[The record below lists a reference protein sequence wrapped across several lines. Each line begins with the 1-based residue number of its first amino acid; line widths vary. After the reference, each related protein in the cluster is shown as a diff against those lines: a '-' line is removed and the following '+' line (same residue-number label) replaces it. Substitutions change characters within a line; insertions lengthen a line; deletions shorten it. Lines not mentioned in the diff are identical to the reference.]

1 MWGENFGSKSG
12 SSNTSGSALQDS
24 MSVALQTVM
33 TNPQVLCLGI
43 VCSIYEA
50 SMFIFVFMWTPALT
64 EEGAPKPEYGH
75 IFAAFMVMSM
85 LGSQVFSLES
95 DRRSIESIGR
105 NTLLIAACCH
115 AVPIFTDDTLMRFLS
130 FL

>member
-1 MWGENFGSKSG
+1 
-12 SSNTSGSALQDS
+12 

-33 TNPQVLCLGI
+33 TNPQVLFLGI
-43 VCSIYEA
+43 VCSLYEA

-75 IFAAFMVMSM
+75 IFAAFMVMAM

-95 DRRSIESIGR
+95 DRR
-105 NTLLIAACCH
+105 
-115 AVPIFTDDTLMRFLS
+115 FLS
-130 FL
+130 FLAFEMTVGLYFPMMGTLKGMIVPE